1 MNCFEIF
8 EIFEN
13 FEILKFL
20 LYIVSVLLNERV
32 TVISI
37 IDFARECNIIFS
49 FHRNC
54 ILLINMLENGMS
66 RVLLLAN
73 RKTAK

>member
-1 MNCFEIF
+1 M
-8 EIFEN
+8 
-13 FEILKFL
+13 
-20 LYIVSVLLNERV
+20 LLNERV

>member
-1 MNCFEIF
+1 MNYFEIF

-13 FEILKFL
+13 FEILKFF
-20 LYIVSVLLNERV
+20 VSVLLNERV

>member
-1 MNCFEIF
+1 MNYF

-13 FEILKFL
+13 FEILKFF
-20 LYIVSVLLNERV
+20 VSVLLNERV

-37 IDFARECNIIFS
+37 IDFAREYNIIFS